1 MNFKRY
7 KFAAIQKKYD
17 LVSYNFFSTLNFTK
31 NKFKKAIIQFK
42 ASSFKFNKVY
52 NFFKRIF
59 NLNQFK
65 KIKLYNFKFFTLYIP
80 FAFLLFG
87 FLYISIPLFYTFEK
101 TSLEKKI
108 CQKVKASCFIN
119 GKINYRFFPTPRINI
134 TNVAIK
140 NKNKN
145 TLIETKNLSIIVSLN
160 DLFKKENYHFKKII
174 FKNFEININFKD
186 LKDLKEF
193 KNILL
198 VKNNDT
204 SLYFEKGKIILYNTE
219 EYVGT
224 INNIIINSKYKKD
237 NILTQLKGNFLNHQV
252 EVDFNKKNTDESYNT
267 KIVLKVKDF
276 DFFTKFIFSDSKIKP
291 NTKTGSFTIKE
302 SKNKINGVFDYSN
315 YVFKINKSNLRS
327 PFIDGKLNGEI
338 ILRPFFEFDLDL
350 NLNTLNFTKLYNSFL
365 SLDEK
370 SQASFFKANNRVNG
384 KLNIQSNKIYSK
396 NNLINSFES
405 RVKFYNG
412 NIKIDQLLLSLGKL
426 GAADMTGYINNDK
439 KLSNL
444 KFESNIFID
453 NQKKFLSKF
462 GIYNK
467 KKIFSD
473 LFVSGNFDFINKKVS
488 FYEISNENKLS
499 IEDINYTEAEFNNEM
514 LDKNYNNLFNFSN
527 FKTFLKSLQS
537 TNN

>member
-17 LVSYNFFSTLNFTK
+17 LLSYNFFSTLNFTK

-52 NFFKRIF
+52 NIFKRIF

-119 GKINYRFFPTPRINI
+119 GKINYKFFPTPRINI

-198 VKNNDT
+198 VKNSDT
-204 SLYFEKGKIILYNTE
+204 PLYFEKGKIILYNTE

-237 NILTQLKGNFLNHQV
+237 NVLTQLKGNFLNHQV
-252 EVDFNKKNTDESYNT
+252 EVDFNKENTDESYNT

-350 NLNTLNFTKLYNSFL
+350 NLNSLNFTKLYNSFL

-370 SQASFFKANNRVNG
+370 RQASFFKANSRVNG

-426 GAADMTGYINNDK
+426 GAADMTGHINNDK

-499 IEDINYTEAEFNNEM
+499 IEDINYTESEFNNEM
-514 LDKNYNNLFNFSN
+514 LDKNYDNLFNFSN